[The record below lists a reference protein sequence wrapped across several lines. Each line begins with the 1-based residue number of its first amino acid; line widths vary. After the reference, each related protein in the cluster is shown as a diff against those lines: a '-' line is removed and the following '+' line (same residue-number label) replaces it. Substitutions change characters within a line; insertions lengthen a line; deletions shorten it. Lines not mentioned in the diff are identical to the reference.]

1 MCEKE
6 KRSLFPLQKC
16 FLCAGVQI
24 PPCGWGDGGN
34 SALPFIA
41 VAGALGR
48 PPFLE
53 RRHNSPPPTKVFC
66 TKPNPGCRCC
76 TTPAWW
82 WCCLDRPY
90 PGTVLGL
97 LSTGLKLSASSLMP
111 PPEAAD
117 TPTPRPTT
125 AYNLLGTLAGRK
137 PCSDLATPNTLLPQS
152 LATNQGIGC
161 HRHV

>member
-1 MCEKE
+1 M
-6 KRSLFPLQKC
+6 FPLRRSANPTVWVGGRWQFC
-16 FLCAGVQI
+16 PAFHCCCRRSWAASFLREETQQ
-24 PPCGWGDGGN
+24 
-34 SALPFIA
+34 
-41 VAGALGR
+41 
-48 PPFLE
+48 
-53 RRHNSPPPTKVFC
+53 PPPLTKVFC

-125 AYNLLGTLAGRK
+125 AYNLLGTLAGTK
-137 PCSDLATPNTLLPQS
+137 PCSDLATPTTLLPQS